1 MTDCTGR
8 GDCLRQSDN
17 ENRYELNDCPH
28 KCSPVKCHNFLV
40 CDSIVPQWLLDCKR
54 GTCTTCAYTFGRSPV
69 YNGNLTFY
77 DSVEC
82 PVCLEDKPGVK
93 QVNCD
98 HTVCIDC
105 FKRCH
110 YGGNNIPQP
119 VFPYSREIE
128 DEYDSNTDDNKWM
141 NDPLIIKYNNDWV
154 VYENKVDETYYR
166 EASLRV
172 CGICRK

>member
-1 MTDCTGR
+1 MTDCN
-8 GDCLRQSDN
+8 GDGFCISQGDGLYS
-17 ENRYELNDCPH
+17 YEINNCPH
-28 KCSPVKCHNFLV
+28 KCKPVECPNFKV
-40 CDSIVPQWLLDCKR
+40 CGVMNPLAILQCRRGICANCKMMF
-54 GTCTTCAYTFGRSPV
+54 YEK
-69 YNGNLTFY
+69 LTFY
-77 DSVEC
+77 KSVEC

-110 YGGNNIPQP
+110 YGGNNIQKP

-128 DEYDSNTDDNKWM
+128 DEYDSNPDDSKWM
-141 NDPLIIKYNNDWV
+141 NDPLIIKYNDDWV
-154 VYENKVDETYYR
+154 IYENKVDEIYYR